1 MLLFL
6 LFMSVAHADTLPDP
20 LQAGWQGRPVCEKIH
35 GTAQI
40 RILRSTFPPGIGYE
54 ALNIGD
60 TTVAYLMIEPK

>member
-35 GTAQI
+35 EKAQI
-40 RILRSTFPPGIGYE
+40 RILRSTFPPGVGYE
-54 ALNIGD
+54 TLNIGD